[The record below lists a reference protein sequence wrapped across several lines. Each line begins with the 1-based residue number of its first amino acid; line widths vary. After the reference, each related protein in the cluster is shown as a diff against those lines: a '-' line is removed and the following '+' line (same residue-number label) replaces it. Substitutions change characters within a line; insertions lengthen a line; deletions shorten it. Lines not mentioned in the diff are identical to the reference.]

1 MLLFVVSMRPVGR
14 QSQGR
19 LSLSTWLL
27 ILSKTLA
34 HPSLTADLCSLLRTN
49 SACAMAASRSC
60 RAYDTSHSQNI
71 QARIGFVWLIFP
83 HKPYATSSWTAC
95 HGYRHALTCPATVPS
110 GGWVRVGAHR
120 DRWCLWISPCALPN
134 HRCHLGTCSPLRL
147 VPLNQPEP
155 PFRQGAGE
163 NRSHSEHS
171 PARFGTPRRATRQS
185 VTMRN
190 GSFCRSCHT

>member
-1 MLLFVVSMRPVGR
+1 MCHGS
-14 QSQGR
+14 QSELPR
-19 LSLSTWLL
+19 LQHLPLTE
-27 ILSKTLA
+27 
-34 HPSLTADLCSLLRTN
+34 HPSTHWMCLVD
-49 SACAMAASRSC
+49 
-60 RAYDTSHSQNI
+60 I
-71 QARIGFVWLIFP
+71 P
-83 HKPYATSSWTAC
+83 HKSFATSSWTAC

-134 HRCHLGTCSPLRL
+134 HRCHLGTCSPLHL
-147 VPLNQPEP
+147 VPLSQPES

-171 PARFGTPRRATRQS
+171 PARFGTPRRATRQA